1 MSSLAKLTS
10 LAGAK
15 LPNWCQVAQR
25 NYAMAFGWH
34 GASASL
40 FSLTVIREDCDSVF
54 VSNHQ
59 PVNLI
64 LNGQSREI
72 FSIIH
77 NMFLNRA

>member
-1 MSSLAKLTS
+1 MSPLAKLTS
-10 LAGAK
+10 LVGAK
-15 LPNWCQVAQR
+15 LPSRCQAAYK

-34 GASASL
+34 GASLSL
-40 FSLTVIREDCDSVF
+40 FPPPQTVISDDCDRVF

-72 FSIIH
+72 FSIICS
-77 NMFLNRA
+77 